1 MIAGGYNDLKYVTR
15 VNYVWEDHLSD
26 QLSVSLSRGN
36 WEDSVRSQQIN
47 RFVKVQVNTY
57 A

>member
-36 WEDSVRSQQIN
+36 WEDADRNKLIDI
-47 RFVKVQVNTY
+47 KVNTY